1 MADDTILS
9 WNAANW
15 ITVSLIAITLFVA
28 LGLLQKFMQGQVSNA
43 SNAATA

>member
-28 LGLLQKFMQGQVSNA
+28 LGLVQKYMQGKTA
-43 SNAATA
+43 SAPAATS